1 MTSLNQSAALAAPG
15 PHGESESIDAALGFT
30 RSLDARALDE
40 WLRRAAARLGI
51 PVFIESVAVPFLRR
65 VGDEWYARRISPA
78 EEHVASSTVH
88 DIIVETMHACA
99 RENSAP
105 KLVVSTLAEERHVIG
120 AALVG
125 AAAAME
131 GWGVVYLGA
140 DVPAT
145 DIARAARLCDA
156 RLVAVS
162 IVYVD
167 DRERVLG
174 EISLLRTLL
183 PTAVRL
189 IAGGTGAVSLAAPIR
204 ALGVPV
210 ESSVGGLF
218 ASLEA

>member
-1 MTSLNQSAALAAPG
+1 MTSLNQPTELALPG
-15 PHGESESIDAALGFT
+15 LHGESESIDTALEYT
-30 RSLDARALDE
+30 RALDGRALDE
-40 WLRRAAARLGI
+40 WLRRVAARVGI

-65 VGDEWYARRISPA
+65 VGDEWYERRMSPA
-78 EEHVASSTVH
+78 QEHLASSTVH
-88 DIIVETMHACA
+88 DIIVETMRGCA

-105 KLVVSTLAEERHVIG
+105 KLVVATLAEERHVIG

-131 GWGVVYLGA
+131 GWSVVYLGA

-145 DIARAARLCDA
+145 DIARAARVSDA
-156 RLVAVS
+156 RVVAVS

-174 EISLLRTLL
+174 ELRLLRTLL
-183 PTAVRL
+183 AADVRL
-189 IAGGTGAVSLAAPIR
+189 IAGGSGAVSHAR
-204 ALGVPV
+204 AISGLGVPV

-218 ASLEA
+218 AALKA

>member
-1 MTSLNQSAALAAPG
+1 MTSLNQSVAPASPG
-15 PHGESESIDAALGFT
+15 LHPERESIDTALGFA

-88 DIIVETMHACA
+88 DIIVETMRACA

-105 KLVVSTLAEERHVIG
+105 KLVVSTLTHERHVIG

-145 DIARAARLCDA
+145 DIARAARICDA
-156 RLVAVS
+156 RLVAIS
-162 IVYVD
+162 SVYVD

-174 EISLLRTLL
+174 EIGLLRTLL
-183 PTAVRL
+183 PSDVRL
-189 IAGGTGAVSLAAPIR
+189 IAGGSGAVALAAATR

-210 ESSVGGLF
+210 ESTIGGLF
-218 ASLEA
+218 TALEA